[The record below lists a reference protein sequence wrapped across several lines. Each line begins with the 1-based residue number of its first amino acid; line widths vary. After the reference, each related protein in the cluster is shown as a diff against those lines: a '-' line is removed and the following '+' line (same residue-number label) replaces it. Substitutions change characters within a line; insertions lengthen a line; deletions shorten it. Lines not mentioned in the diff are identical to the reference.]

1 MFRRR
6 NHTTTIPLVHVHKCH
21 MKKSFHILFCCF
33 FCNLNIVKG
42 RSVLE
47 NEPKK
52 LPKRK
57 LLMFFFSRSFRI
69 YSKCIQYNICYYG
82 NLSRPIY
89 GDVILETINWF
100 RRALLLLLV
109 CVFFLSS
116 LLNLDFSC
124 SSSTHWTCYVYIA
137 IDT

>member
-1 MFRRR
+1 MSLEIQNWHISIIYWLSNMEQCIFWENVSNFHASLEIVWIRFYKMFRRQ
-6 NHTTTIPLVHVHKCH
+6 NNTTTIPLVHVHKCH

-69 YSKCIQYNICYYG
+69 YSKCIYNI
-82 NLSRPIY
+82 IY
-89 GDVILETINWF
+89 VTMVTYRDQFTGM
-100 RRALLLLLV
+100 
-109 CVFFLSS
+109 
-116 LLNLDFSC
+116 
-124 SSSTHWTCYVYIA
+124 
-137 IDT
+137 